1 MDMAPVA
8 SRFVIVLSSAERTV
22 LTVRTHAA
30 RVAHRDVVRA
40 RIVLAADDGQPNGRI
55 ADELGL
61 HVDTVRKWRRR
72 FAADGLDGL
81 ADLARSG
88 RPRTF
93 TPVQAAEVKAL
104 ACELPAESGV
114 PLSRWSTADLAA
126 QAVERGIV
134 DAVSASTVRRWLEAD
149 AIKPWQHRSWIFP
162 RDPDFATKA
171 ARVLDLY
178 ASTWQGR
185 PLEPDEYVISA
196 DEKSQLQALQRRHPG
211 PASPD
216 RDGPGGSS
224 SNTAAAARSPM
235 SPPTTSTTPA

>member
-8 SRFVIVLSSAERTV
+8 SRFVIVLSPAERTV
-22 LTVRTHAA
+22 LTVRAHAA

-40 RIVLAADDGQPNGRI
+40 RIVLAAADGRPNGGI
-55 ADELGL
+55 AAEDLGL

-114 PLSRWSTADLAA
+114 PLSR
-126 QAVERGIV
+126 
-134 DAVSASTVRRWLEAD
+134 
-149 AIKPWQHRSWIFP
+149 
-162 RDPDFATKA
+162 
-171 ARVLDLY
+171 
-178 ASTWQGR
+178 
-185 PLEPDEYVISA
+185 
-196 DEKSQLQALQRRHPG
+196 
-211 PASPD
+211 
-216 RDGPGGSS
+216 
-224 SNTAAAARSPM
+224 
-235 SPPTTSTTPA
+235 

>member
-1 MDMAPVA
+1 MAPA
-8 SRFVIVLSSAERTV
+8 AFPLVIVLSAVERTV
-22 LTVRTHAA
+22 LTARAHAA

-40 RIVLAADDGQPNGRI
+40 RIVLAADDGQSNAGI
-55 ADELGL
+55 AADLAL

-81 ADLARSG
+81 SDLARSV

-134 DAVSASTVRRWLEAD
+134 DTVRGCQIFCVRD
-149 AIKPWQHRSWIFP
+149 RSI
-162 RDPDFATKA
+162 
-171 ARVLDLY
+171 
-178 ASTWQGR
+178 
-185 PLEPDEYVISA
+185 
-196 DEKSQLQALQRRHPG
+196 
-211 PASPD
+211 
-216 RDGPGGSS
+216 
-224 SNTAAAARSPM
+224 
-235 SPPTTSTTPA
+235 